1 MTVITDVPAATGFNV
16 IVPLLM
22 LAVATD
28 VVPLLTLGVASLPGH
43 VATNV
48 LLFGYVVLPEPLV
61 TTALPSFMTTL
72 PVVELTVHVNSPVL
86 SL

>member
-28 VVPLLTLGVASLPGH
+28 VVPPLTLGVASLPGH
-43 VATNV
+43 VAINV

-61 TTALPSFMTTL
+61 TTVLPSFMTTL